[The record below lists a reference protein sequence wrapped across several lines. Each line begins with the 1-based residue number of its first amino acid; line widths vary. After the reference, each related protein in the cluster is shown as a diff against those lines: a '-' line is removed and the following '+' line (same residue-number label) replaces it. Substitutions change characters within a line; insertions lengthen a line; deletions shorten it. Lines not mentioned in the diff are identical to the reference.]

1 MPGGWEVIQLSP
13 TELSDRLAQWGLA
26 PWACCRRTRRS
37 FTAKYTVHWVDD
49 DPYISPLTAAHILL
63 DHILITLHLAP
74 VPHCPHN

>member
-1 MPGGWEVIQLSP
+1 
-13 TELSDRLAQWGLA
+13 
-26 PWACCRRTRRS
+26 
-37 FTAKYTVHWVDD
+37 VDD